1 MFGKEIL
8 FNLSSRMSPIL
19 VALIVIFFIVESL
32 YAAYRTL
39 LYFNQYMQNIGA
51 TTEGSS
57 SSK

>member
-32 YAAYRTL
+32 YAAYRPL
-39 LYFNQYMQNIGA
+39 LYFNHYMQNKRNKNKK
-51 TTEGSS
+51 S
-57 SSK
+57 

>member
-39 LYFNQYMQNIGA
+39 LYFNNYMQNKHKKNKK
-51 TTEGSS
+51 S
-57 SSK
+57 